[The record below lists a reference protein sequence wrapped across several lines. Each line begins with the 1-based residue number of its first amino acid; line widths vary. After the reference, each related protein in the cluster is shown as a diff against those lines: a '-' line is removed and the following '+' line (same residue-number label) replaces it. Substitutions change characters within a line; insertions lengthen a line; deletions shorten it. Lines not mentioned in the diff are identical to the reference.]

1 MISNAELHQIVS
13 AWVEKNRICGGGVK
27 FSRNRVEWWLPG
39 DQDGGDKMLARDYKF
54 PARSCRSYGY
64 LMLSTVIIAN
74 NTVFFILESQSRS

>member
-39 DQDGGDKMLARDYKF
+39 DQDGGDTRCWPEITNF
-54 PARSCRSYGY
+54 Q
-64 LMLSTVIIAN
+64 
-74 NTVFFILESQSRS
+74 LEIVEVMGI